1 MKPMYC
7 FHLYVRDEKIN
18 AERLSNLP
26 KDMQLTDGDL
36 NQSSVAPKK
45 PYVT

>member
-7 FHLYVRDEKIN
+7 FPLYVRVEKIK

-26 KDMQLTDGDL
+26 EDMQLTDGDL
-36 NQSSVAPKK
+36 SQSSVAPKK
-45 PYVT
+45 PYGT